1 MAQTKSM
8 YVLFQVQWVVA
19 ILLTCYTLAHAAPKR
34 ARSVPT
40 REVHARRGLVE
51 QSEHGCYGDLNAS
64 FKAWQGRS
72 KKRRN
77 AEMNSK
83 VSVMARYLL
92 EAWGFGV
99 KSAHEV
105 QREAAMAVADGA
117 DHPDLVTLAGLGT
130 ASHDADMGYMRPKN
144 PGNIER
150 DLRVAVKRMTKGK
163 IVNLPNGEHDVARA
177 SVHGAKPRL
186 SHSYVHGLVDPYCV
200 PSSFRGQH
208 EPWI

>member
-1 MAQTKSM
+1 MAQAKSM
-8 YVLFQVQWVVA
+8 YVLLQVQWVVV
-19 ILLTCYTLAHAAPKR
+19 ILLTCLALAHAAPKR
-34 ARSVPT
+34 ARSRGKARQEPVEQADPVDH
-40 REVHARRGLVE
+40 EEHAR
-51 QSEHGCYGDLNAS
+51 YGDLSAS
-64 FKAWQGRS
+64 FKSWQARG
-72 KKRRN
+72 KKRRTAGTN
-77 AEMNSK
+77 LK

-163 IVNLPNGEHDVARA
+163 IANLPKGSMTLPVQ
-177 SVHGAKPRL
+177 V
-186 SHSYVHGLVDPYCV
+186 
-200 PSSFRGQH
+200 
-208 EPWI
+208 

>member
-1 MAQTKSM
+1 MAQAKSM
-8 YVLFQVQWVVA
+8 YVLLQVQWVVV
-19 ILLTCYTLAHAAPKR
+19 ILLTCLALAHAAPKR
-34 ARSVPT
+34 ARS
-40 REVHARRGLVE
+40 RGKADPVDHE
-51 QSEHGCYGDLNAS
+51 QADPVDHDEFPGYGDLSVS
-64 FKAWQGRS
+64 FKSWQTRG
-72 KKRRN
+72 KKQRTRGPMPR
-77 AEMNSK
+77 AS
-83 VSVMARYLL
+83 SVMARYLL

-163 IVNLPNGEHDVARA
+163 IANLPKGSIMLPVQVTKGPNQG
-177 SVHGAKPRL
+177 
-186 SHSYVHGLVDPYCV
+186 
-200 PSSFRGQH
+200 
-208 EPWI
+208 

>member
-1 MAQTKSM
+1 M

-19 ILLTCYTLAHAAPKR
+19 IFLTCYTLALAAPKR
-34 ARSVPT
+34 ARS
-40 REVHARRGLVE
+40 RGKAKQELVGQAEPVE
-51 QSEHGCYGDLNAS
+51 QAEHDCYGDLNAS
-64 FKAWQGRS
+64 FKAWQGRG
-72 KKRRN
+72 KKRRS
-77 AEMNSK
+77 AVMNSK

-150 DLRVAVKRMTKGK
+150 NLRVAVKRMTKGK
-163 IVNLPNGEHDVARA
+163 IVNLPKGSIMLPVQVTKGPNQG
-177 SVHGAKPRL
+177 
-186 SHSYVHGLVDPYCV
+186 
-200 PSSFRGQH
+200 
-208 EPWI
+208 

>member
-1 MAQTKSM
+1 MLKACVAQTKSM
-8 YVLFQVQWVVA
+8 HVLFQVQWVVV
-19 ILLTCYTLAHAAPKR
+19 ILLTCYTVAHAAPKR
-34 ARSVPT
+34 SRSVPAR
-40 REVHARRGLVE
+40 REPVEHEEHAR
-51 QSEHGCYGDLNAS
+51 YGDLSAS
-64 FKAWQGRS
+64 FKSWQTRG
-72 KKRRN
+72 KKQRTGG
-77 AEMNSK
+77 MNLR

-163 IVNLPNGEHDVARA
+163 IANLPKGSIMLPVQVTKGPNQG
-177 SVHGAKPRL
+177 
-186 SHSYVHGLVDPYCV
+186 
-200 PSSFRGQH
+200 
-208 EPWI
+208 

>member
-1 MAQTKSM
+1 
-8 YVLFQVQWVVA
+8 
-19 ILLTCYTLAHAAPKR
+19 
-34 ARSVPT
+34 
-40 REVHARRGLVE
+40 
-51 QSEHGCYGDLNAS
+51 
-64 FKAWQGRS
+64 
-72 KKRRN
+72 
-77 AEMNSK
+77 
-83 VSVMARYLL
+83 MARYLL

-105 QREAAMAVADGA
+105 QREAAMVVADGA

-163 IVNLPNGEHDVARA
+163 IVNLPNGEHHVARA
-177 SVHGAKPRL
+177 SAQGAKHRL
-186 SHSYVHGLVDPYCV
+186 AHDYIHCLVNPYCV